1 MWLCGQWATHLKPGE
16 LEELDQAEEAREAEG
31 HPEPELGALEAVGRD
46 HARPD
51 VIAWKDDS
59 CRRELEDKARA

>member
-16 LEELDQAEEAREAEG
+16 LEELDKAEEAREAEG

-46 HARPD
+46 HA
-51 VIAWKDDS
+51 A
-59 CRRELEDKARA
+59 RRHSLEGRLLSTRARR